1 MICADYAYY
10 TQVYG
15 GKDVSASDWAARERN
30 AEAYLDSLTLG
41 RIGDGLPEP
50 VAEKCRM
57 ALCAVAEC
65 FEQEAK
71 GGEVASE
78 AVGKWSRTFAASG
91 TSPARRR
98 YDAAARYLANTGLLY
113 RGVG

>member
-15 GKDVSASDWAARERN
+15 GKDVSASDWAARERD

-71 GGEVASE
+71 GGEVASASNDGYSE
-78 AVGKWSRTFAASG
+78 TYVTSGKT
-91 TSPARRR
+91 PARQR
-98 YDAAARYLANTGLLY
+98 YDAAARYLSLTGLLY
-113 RGVG
+113 RGAG

>member
-15 GKDVSASDWAARERN
+15 GKDVSASDWAARERD
-30 AEAYLDSLTLG
+30 ADAYLDSLTLG

-71 GGEVASE
+71 GGAVAS
-78 AVGKWSRTFAASG
+78 
-91 TSPARRR
+91 
-98 YDAAARYLANTGLLY
+98 
-113 RGVG
+113 